1 VIANDALSSAETLA
15 CFTSALCA
23 LIIAETGY
31 KNKFFKQFFN
41 LMQIYDNRE

>member
-23 LIIAETGY
+23 LIIAEAGY
-31 KNKFFKQFFN
+31 KNTQFFN
-41 LMQIYDNRE
+41 LMQICDNRK